1 MTRMLAAWALT
12 ACLGACGG
20 RSSDPAAPGEAAS
33 DPAPAPE
40 LAPGGP
46 IGRPVRQGTVSR
58 GEVDRVLDAG
68 PGAFL
73 GRTEV
78 KARLDKGAFRGWEV
92 VRPPFPEVDLVAG
105 DVVLAVN
112 GRALERPGDLEQLW
126 TDLRAADA
134 IEVSVERDGKR
145 FTLRFAVVPGP

>member
-1 MTRMLAAWALT
+1 MIRPIAALALG
-12 ACLGACGG
+12 ACLGACAA
-20 RSSDPAAPGEAAS
+20 RSPDPAAPGEAAS
-33 DPAPAPE
+33 DPAPARDP
-40 LAPGGP
+40 LPGGP
-46 IGRPVRQGTVSR
+46 AGRPVRQGTVSR

-78 KARLDKGAFRGWEV
+78 KARLDRGVFRGWEV
-92 VRPPFPEVDLVAG
+92 IRPPFPEVDLVAG
-105 DVVLAVN
+105 DVVIAVN

>member
-1 MTRMLAAWALT
+1 MRRAIAAWALT

-20 RSSDPAAPGEAAS
+20 RSPESAAPGEAAA
-33 DPAPAPE
+33 DPAPA
-40 LAPGGP
+40 LAPAGP
-46 IGRPVRQGTVSR
+46 IGRPVRQGTVTR
-58 GEVDRVLDAG
+58 GQVDRVLDAG

-78 KARLDKGAFRGWEV
+78 KARLDKGSFRGWEV

-145 FTLRFAVVPGP
+145 FTLRFAVVPGA